1 MAGVSI
7 PFGDGTLGLEIAERN
22 LRGVYSP
29 RPVPL
34 VGDLDRAIA
43 SALATPLGQPPL
55 REWIRTRSTP
65 ADRIVPVL
73 LEQLTA
79 AAILEYTSRP
89 STWIKEAYAQG
100 TIADGVAAA
109 LAAAWAMVREKAGV
123 ITYSPGIPEEHK
135 ARLGHTHAPS
145 IEWALDEAFRRHGR
159 DAGVAVLTHAP
170 EMLPIG
176 KP

>member
-1 MAGVSI
+1 MRRARCDDVACVSI
-7 PFGDGTLGLEIAERN
+7 PFGDGILGFEIAERN
-22 LRGVYSP
+22 LLGVYSP
-29 RPVPL
+29 RPAPPV
-34 VGDLDRAIA
+34 
-43 SALATPLGQPPL
+43 ATPAPEGV
-55 REWIRTRSTP
+55 S
-65 ADRIVPVL
+65 PVH
-73 LEQLTA
+73 

-89 STWIKEAYAQG
+89 STWIKEAYAHG

-176 KP
+176 KR